1 MACTADPV
9 QGDSRDGSQVSL
21 QSRRQPIVS
30 STVITLL
37 LFALAVGMAPPARA
51 EPLVAIVAGARSHAY
66 GAHEFRAGAAL
77 LAEALNQPGSP
88 VRARV
93 HTELD
98 LDAEVAAFVL
108 YMDGGDDH
116 PILPQLSALE
126 RRVETGV
133 GLVVMHYALEL
144 PSGPPAEALHRWVG
158 GSYESG
164 WSTNPTW
171 RAEITLDASHP
182 ISRGV
187 SPFTAFDEWY
197 FNIRFPAVAP
207 GRPAV
212 RAVASAVPDDE
223 ARADPTWP
231 PFAEDHILAASG
243 RRETLVWSV
252 ERPDGGRGVGLTG
265 GHFHWNWGND
275 DFRKLVLNAIVW
287 AARAEVPEGGVVSA
301 TPSFDQLARGQDERQ
316 PWLCFDRE
324 ETIER
329 FGLH

>member
-1 MACTADPV
+1 M
-9 QGDSRDGSQVSL
+9 R
-21 QSRRQPIVS
+21 
-30 STVITLL
+30 LL
-37 LFALAVGMAPPARA
+37 LALAMAVATPAPA
-51 EPLVAIVAGARSHAY
+51 EPLVVIVAGAPSHGY

-93 HTELD
+93 DTELD
-98 LDAEVAAFVL
+98 PGAAADAFVL
-108 YMDGGDDH
+108 YLDGGEAH
-116 PILPQLSALE
+116 PVLPHLAALE
-126 RRVETGV
+126 RRVEAGV
-133 GLVVMHYALEL
+133 GLVALHYALEVPL
-144 PSGPPAEALHRWVG
+144 GPAADALQRWIG

-164 WSTNPTW
+164 WSTNPSW
-171 RAEITLDASHP
+171 RAEISLDPDHP

-187 SPFTAFDEWY
+187 PPFAAFDEWY
-197 FNIRFPAVAP
+197 FNIRFPAAGP
-207 GRPAV
+207 PV

-231 PFAEDHILAASG
+231 PFAADHILAASG

-252 ERPDGGRGVGLTG
+252 ERPDGGRGVGFTG

-275 DFRKLVLNAIVW
+275 AFRTLVLNAIVW
-287 AARAEVPEGGVVSA
+287 AAGAEVPEGGVVSA
-301 TPSFDQLARGQDERQ
+301 TPRYEQLARGQDERQ
-316 PWLCFDRE
+316 PWLCFDRD